1 MLRHLTSTLLFCSY
15 LLGTGP
21 EQAQCG
27 AAQAA
32 IHRGHHGGG
41 VVNRAELTLVRD
53 PIKVQ
58 VSAFYFWRA
67 CICERRSLF
76 CKDAWQTSQH
86 APVCKMDIDDG
97 PPQAAVPILCDP
109 PPPT

>member
-1 MLRHLTSTLLFCSY
+1 MLYDRHVLFVDFSKYGATPPLYINLL
-15 LLGTGP
+15 
-21 EQAQCG
+21 
-27 AAQAA
+27 
-32 IHRGHHGGG
+32 
-41 VVNRAELTLVRD
+41 RD